1 MPHGRLSEWIVRPP
15 LLSYSHV
22 SRLCLLLILIPT
34 DRAAIVPP
42 ELAAA
47 SGLIESQVQVSDRYG
62 GGFPA
67 NVEGLHHL
75 HCLNLLRQALYFN
88 FDYYHDLG
96 EGAFSNK
103 DEILRF
109 HVSKSPHFSVA

>member
-1 MPHGRLSEWIVRPP
+1 MPHGRLSEWIVRSPYF
-15 LLSYSHV
+15 SYSHV
-22 SRLCLLLILIPT
+22 SLLYVLLILIVT

-42 ELAAA
+42 ELAVA

-88 FDYYHDLG
+88 FNYYHDLG

-103 DEILRF
+103 DDILRL
-109 HVSKSPHFSVA
+109 HVSK